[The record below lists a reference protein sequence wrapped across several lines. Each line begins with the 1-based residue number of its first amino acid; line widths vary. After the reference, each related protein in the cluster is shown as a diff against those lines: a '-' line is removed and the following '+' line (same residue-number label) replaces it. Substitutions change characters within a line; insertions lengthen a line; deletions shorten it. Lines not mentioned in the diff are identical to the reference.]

1 MRLVAPQS
9 VADGDGVEGGAGHCG
24 TPILHGAVRQ
34 QQQNAQRCAAK
45 IINSAHHSNT
55 RMQTHTPTHKH
66 THTQTHDSYRDS
78 DSFPA
83 SACASCNQTKKH
95 KWATKRKYEYLLSQW
110 GGGEGSLVGGGAGE
124 PAPLALHKCLPG
136 TYLTKKKKTAAFI
149 DAEILHNFLTAF
161 CNVS

>member
-24 TPILHGAVRQ
+24 TPILHVAVRQ

-55 RMQTHTPTHKH
+55 RKQTHIHTQAH
-66 THTQTHDSYRDS
+66 THIHVRLLQRLRLL
-78 DSFPA
+78 PRLRELQPNKEA
-83 SACASCNQTKKH
+83 QMGNEKKIWVSAEPV
-95 KWATKRKYEYLLSQW
+95 RRRV
-110 GGGEGSLVGGGAGE
+110 GSLVGGGAGE

-149 DAEILHNFLTAF
+149 DAEILHNFLTAL